1 MRRRERKE
9 SEKQSFIELRNLPE
23 IKPGK
28 KKKKFQ
34 RRKKRTFKGGKKE
47 LSKEEKKNFQ
57 EFFFLRTFSTF
68 LRTFRCAKFRK
79 SNCSFIGCLKIGFY

>member
-28 KKKKFQ
+28 KK
-34 RRKKRTFKGGKKE
+34 RNFKGGKKE

-57 EFFFLRTFSTF
+57 KRKKSSFFLELLAHF
-68 LRTFRCAKFRK
+68 
-79 SNCSFIGCLKIGFY
+79 

>member
-1 MRRRERKE
+1 MRRERKK

-23 IKPGK
+23 IKP
-28 KKKKFQ
+28 
-34 RRKKRTFKGGKKE
+34 GKKE

-68 LRTFRCAKFRK
+68 PSRTFRRCAKFRK
-79 SNCSFIGCLKIGFY
+79 SNYSFIGCLKIAFY